1 LNTSKKNR
9 FFLLLLA
16 GIVFSA
22 ITSVPVAAVQTDD
35 VRLKAIMSQGPDQ
48 RPLAYPTALFYD
60 RQADEL
66 YVVDAGNNRLVL
78 FNHNGYPTDAVGRG
92 RGLENIISG
101 MRYEKKL
108 YVCCGSS
115 QTFSAGHIS
124 ILDNAFFPEQQVV
137 LDQKSRG
144 ESSAVARQ
152 VMAGTNGAFYVL
164 RSGENGVAVFDRSWK
179 FLRQIVPHYEHL
191 GVREPAEIVRITRDQ
206 NGRLYFLSE
215 QWGRIFVYDTDETF
229 LFSFGDKGGDS
240 GKLARARGIAVDDL
254 HDRIYVSDYLR
265 HTVLVYD
272 LTGQWLYEI
281 GGKGTRPGSFF
292 YPSSLC
298 LDGDGVLYV
307 ADTFNH
313 RVQIFSIQ
321 PREGG

>member
-1 LNTSKKNR
+1 MTPLC
-9 FFLLLLA
+9 
-16 GIVFSA
+16 VQ
-22 ITSVPVAAVQTDD
+22 AVQTDD
-35 VRLKAIMSQGPDQ
+35 VRLKAVMSQGPDQ
-48 RPLAYPTALFYD
+48 RSLAYPTALFYD

-124 ILDNAFFPEQQVV
+124 ILNNAFFPEQQVV
-137 LDQKSRG
+137 LDSKVEGRETPAG
-144 ESSAVARQ
+144 VTRQ
-152 VMAGTNGAFYVL
+152 VMVGANGMFYVL
-164 RSGENGVAVFDRSWK
+164 RSGENGVAVFDRNWK
-179 FLRQIVPHYEHL
+179 FLHQIVPHHERL
-191 GVREPAEIVRITRDQ
+191 GVREPAEIISMTQDQ
-206 NGRLYFLSE
+206 NGTIYFLSE
-215 QWGRIFVYDTDETF
+215 QWGRIFVYDEDEAF

-240 GKLARARGIAVDDL
+240 GKLARARGIAVDSVNN
-254 HDRIYVSDYLR
+254 RIFVSDYLR
-265 HTVLVYD
+265 HTILVYD
-272 LTGQWLYEI
+272 LKGQWLYEI
-281 GGKGTRPGSFF
+281 GGKGSRPGSFF
-292 YPSSLC
+292 YPSSVC
-298 LDGDGVLYV
+298 LDSDRRLYV